1 MVIHWCGSVKMR
13 ISTENNRKFLCS
25 SSAILPHRTRGPVQ
39 RRNCLSSVAFHQ
51 LTSAIVLGF
60 LANSIGIDFLK
71 ISKKSDIFCCT
82 FPPILTFSGP
92 YTKQN
97 EPFYDIKTHKVH
109 IVNWKL
115 TDHANR

>member
-1 MVIHWCGSVKMR
+1 MDLLKCEYQQKIIESFCTVHQQFYR
-13 ISTENNRKFLCS
+13 IEQ
-25 SSAILPHRTRGPVQ
+25 RGPVY
-39 RRNCLSSVAFHQ
+39 RRNCLNSVAFHQ
-51 LTSAIVLGF
+51 LTSAIALGF

-82 FPPILTFSGP
+82 FLPILTFRYP
-92 YTKQN
+92 KQN
-97 EPFYDIKTHKVH
+97 KPFYDTKTHKVH